1 MSQDNQL
8 SAADVAKLI
17 ENPSAD
23 HRADAATKIA
33 SHLNEGS
40 LSENERALAEDI
52 FRVMVRDVESRVRR
66 ALSDSLR
73 ETDDLPRDI
82 ALSLANDVDD
92 VAIPFLELSQALSDE
107 DLLSIIEAKGEEHQ
121 MAIARREQV
130 SEEIADAL
138 VETKSENVVATLVA
152 NDGAELSEGTMNRVL
167 DEFGDVKSIS
177 TPMAGRA
184 TLPLDVAERLVSLVS
199 DKIQERLLTHQEL
212 SPDMAMDLILQ
223 SRERATVSLLDGSS
237 DAPDVQALVEQLH
250 RNGRLTPTLIIRALC
265 MGDLTFFE
273 AAMAKKASI
282 PVVNVFKLVHD
293 KGDMALPRLFAK
305 ANMPEEMV
313 ELAQVALDVSSE
325 MDVHSSDDR
334 EKFRTVMMER
344 VLTHFEEDFDAE
356 NLDYFI
362 SKMAGNQAPQETAS
376 A

>member
-8 SAADVAKLI
+8 SAADVAKLV

-23 HRADAATKIA
+23 HRAEAATKIA
-33 SHLNEGS
+33 SHLNQGS

-92 VAIPFLELSQALSDE
+92 VAIPFLELSQALSDD

-138 VETKSENVVATLVA
+138 VETKSENVVATLVS
-152 NDGAELSEGTMNRVL
+152 NEGADLSEGTMNRVL

-184 TLPLDVAERLVSLVS
+184 ALPLDVAERLVSLVS

-250 RNGRLTPTLIIRALC
+250 KNGRLTPTLIVRALC

-273 AAMAKKASI
+273 AAMAKKADI
-282 PVVNVFKLVHD
+282 PVVNVYKLVHD
-293 KGDMALPRLFAK
+293 KGELALPRLFAK
-305 ANMPEEMV
+305 ADMPKDMV
-313 ELAQVALDVSSE
+313 ELAQVALDVSAE
-325 MDVHSSDDR
+325 MDMQSSDDR
-334 EKFRTVMMER
+334 EKFRSVMMER
-344 VLTHFEEDFDAE
+344 VMTHFEEDFDSD

-362 SKMAGNQAPQETAS
+362 SKMAGGQSAAAPA
-376 A
+376 